1 MRWSESGGEG
11 EWSVGSVE
19 EEDHVGDS
27 DTGEWKWE
35 TDEGGCIVTEN
46 V

>member
-1 MRWSESGGEG
+1 MEVGEEEEGEG

-27 DTGEWKWE
+27 GTGA
-35 TDEGGCIVTEN
+35 
-46 V
+46 